1 MKISD
6 FEFMWGRT
14 IRSFEAQRLQGS
26 GGWSRRGRP
35 GVTTGKVAH
44 TEVLT
49 LLETHVGHGVIHSLE
64 GRSRY
69 VRTAHLAGKGTGP
82 ASLL

>member
-14 IRSFEAQRLQGS
+14 IRSFEAKRLQGG

-35 GVTTGKVAH
+35 GVTTEK
-44 TEVLT
+44 
-49 LLETHVGHGVIHSLE
+49 
-64 GRSRY
+64 
-69 VRTAHLAGKGTGP
+69 
-82 ASLL
+82 